1 MIDGHIYIAEY
12 NLESRLPKRGP
23 DTYAS
28 GLLDR
33 DKGHVK
39 FGPPS
44 LDTPILMLSEP
55 IRDEFRNIIYPGYY
69 EVRLTYDK
77 KFMMLAQA
85 GVAIATIPVFKVDID
100 KEIVAKKQK
109 QLELE
114 TKKKN
119 FIKRKIAEKR
129 KKAKL
134 LSKKIEENPQVY
146 NNATIEYIQDG
157 NYYLIKYERDEVRAW
172 GVLKTY

>member
-12 NLESRLPKRGP
+12 NLESRLPKRGSE
-23 DTYAS
+23 TYPS
-28 GLLDR
+28 GLQ
-33 DKGHVK
+33 DKDQGHVK
-39 FGPPS
+39 YGPPS
-44 LDTPILMLSEP
+44 LDTPVLMLSEP
-55 IRDEFRNIIYPGYY
+55 IRDEFRNVIFPGYY

-100 KEIVAKKQK
+100 KDAVAKKQK
-109 QLELE
+109 QIELE

-129 KKAKL
+129 KQAKL
-134 LSKKIEENPQVY
+134 LSKKIEEKPQVY
-146 NNATIEYIQDG
+146 NKATIEYIQEG
-157 NYYLIKYERDEVRAW
+157 NYYIIKYERDEVRAW
-172 GVLKTY
+172 GVLKAY